1 MRRSIAIAV
10 ALVLIVVGL
19 LGFATGAF
27 VAVGCVLLVLSSLL
41 LAVMLGIGASEEGK
55 PSPPK
60 KSPEQPKNNRPN
72 VS

>member
-27 VAVGCVLLVLSSLL
+27 VALGAVLLVLSCLL
-41 LAVMLGIGASEEGK
+41 LAVMLGIGPNEEDKFNRK
-55 PSPPK
+55 P
-60 KSPEQPKNNRPN
+60 
-72 VS
+72 

>member
-27 VAVGCVLLVLSSLL
+27 VGLGCVILVLACLL
-41 LAVMLGIGASEEGK
+41 IAFMLGVGPNEED
-55 PSPPK
+55 
-60 KSPEQPKNNRPN
+60 RT
-72 VS
+72 

>member
-27 VAVGCVLLVLSSLL
+27 VAIGAILLVLACTL
-41 LAVMLGIGASEEGK
+41 LAVMLGIGAGGDES
-55 PSPPK
+55 
-60 KSPEQPKNNRPN
+60 
-72 VS
+72 

>member
-27 VAVGCVLLVLSSLL
+27 VAIGAIILVLACLL
-41 LAVMLGIGASEEGK
+41 LAVMLGIGADEGDA
-55 PSPPK
+55 
-60 KSPEQPKNNRPN
+60 
-72 VS
+72 

>member
-27 VAVGCVLLVLSSLL
+27 VAIGAIVLVLGCLL
-41 LAVMLGIGASEEGK
+41 LAVMLGIGAGEDDA
-55 PSPPK
+55 
-60 KSPEQPKNNRPN
+60 
-72 VS
+72 

>member
-27 VAVGCVLLVLSSLL
+27 VEHRLRWCSS
-41 LAVMLGIGASEEGK
+41 
-55 PSPPK
+55 SPACCW
-60 KSPEQPKNNRPN
+60 R
-72 VS
+72 

>member
-27 VAVGCVLLVLSSLL
+27 VAVGSVILVLACLL
-41 LAVMLGIGASEEGK
+41 LAVMLGIGSGEEN
-55 PSPPK
+55 
-60 KSPEQPKNNRPN
+60 ER
-72 VS
+72 